1 MYTLS
6 LMDVVSIP
14 MSLDEFFARDEVLV
28 ELVEGQPVVSPAPAA
43 RHQQVLIRLIQL
55 LLSACPDE
63 FELLPAP
70 IDWVLW
76 SDPLPTVRQPDL
88 LVARRDNDRG
98 IRITEPPVLVI
109 EIVFETSIERDLV
122 AKRRDYATAGRST
135 VGSCSRRCQK
145 WFVSASATPVTMRK
159 RAGRS
164 DGNHARLSRPFRS
177 PSLPPTCSHLVND
190 GTGCSPLNLAR

>member
-109 EIVFETSIERDLV
+109 EIVFETSIERDLL
-122 AKRRDYATAGRST
+122 AKRRDYATAGAQNYWIVQPAIPEVVCLALGESGTYVETGRSVGREPCT
-135 VGSCSRRCQK
+135 VESP
-145 WFVSASATPVTMRK
+145 FPVTIV
-159 RAGRS
+159 AT
-164 DGNHARLSRPFRS
+164 NLL
-177 PSLPPTCSHLVND
+177 PS
-190 GTGCSPLNLAR
+190 G